1 MKKRINE
8 IFIGLI
14 LLIIIIIATPI
25 YLILSMIVWILTITM
40 IVPLLYYLISGRNW
54 IDDIFDLFFGN

>member
-54 IDDIFDLFFGN
+54 IDDIFDLFFSN